1 MHYVQATFLDQI
13 YILGSGYNFFGKVFC
28 QHFNH
33 IYLLQNLREAPL
45 QLHDSRVQ
53 KNVS

>member
-13 YILGSGYNFFGKVFC
+13 YILGSGYNFFV
-28 QHFNH
+28 NTSIIL
-33 IYLLQNLREAPL
+33 IYCKNLREAPL